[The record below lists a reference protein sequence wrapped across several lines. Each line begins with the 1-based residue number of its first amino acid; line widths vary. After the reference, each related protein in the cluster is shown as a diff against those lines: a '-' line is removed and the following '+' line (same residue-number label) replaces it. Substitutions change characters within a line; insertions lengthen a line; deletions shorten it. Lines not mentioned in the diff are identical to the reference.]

1 MKPRRHSGN
10 NALPAAPGIALLA
23 AAFVLATSC
32 IADERTDTA
41 PSRSIRTDVVLTVE
55 NEEARPFVIYLRSDA
70 WTDSLGQV
78 QGHATR
84 SFSVPSRAA
93 DSVSALRLEARERRD
108 LSIVRSHP
116 VTLRSGHQIVWKL
129 YRVRGSDL
137 TLR

>member
-1 MKPRRHSGN
+1 M
-10 NALPAAPGIALLA
+10 
-23 AAFVLATSC
+23 LATGC
-32 IADERTDTA
+32 VADQRTEA
-41 PSRSIRTDVVLTVE
+41 PPPRSIRTDVVLTVE
-55 NEEARPFVIYLRSDA
+55 NDESRPFVIYLRSDA

-78 QGHATR
+78 QAHATR

-93 DSVSALRLEARERRD
+93 DSVSALRLEARERRN

-129 YRVRGSDL
+129 RRVSGSEL